1 MQADADH
8 TRGFMSSMKK
18 DRNFGESL
26 CHQHTLPSCLSKV
39 AACMQETSTVVGIAR
54 QSCRKCEQPDQA
66 VIASLE
72 GPAPAFLLVQL
83 SWKTGKP
90 GREPQSAIQAAT
102 ESLQEVALNILATVY
117 ETLLVRLHSKRLTM
131 RHDSHLPPYLAIYAS
146 AVSIISR
153 ATQKPT
159 QSGMQNA
166 QSLKRALRLIVWL
179 DHGLEICRDNVQ
191 H

>member
-8 TRGFMSSMKK
+8 TRGFMSSMEK

-72 GPAPAFLLVQL
+72 GPAPAFLLVHL

-90 GREPQSAIQAAT
+90 GREPQSTIQAAT

-117 ETLLVRLHSKRLTM
+117 ETLLVRLHSKRLTT
-131 RHDSHLPPYLAIYAS
+131 RHDSHCLHILLFMHLLCPSSQGQPKNLPKAACRML
-146 AVSIISR
+146 R
-153 ATQKPT
+153 A
-159 QSGMQNA
+159 
-166 QSLKRALRLIVWL
+166 
-179 DHGLEICRDNVQ
+179 
-191 H
+191 